1 MLDAI
6 DAAND
11 DFIRTTRAAAHRRGC
26 RSSGQRLYDND
37 EVYKG
42 TYTGPYCVHCEEFKV
57 PGELI
62 QPGNLCP
69 IHHRPVEM
77 LSEDNYFFRLSAYAD
92 RLLAAYRD
100 GTLKVEPE
108 SARNE
113 VLRFVE
119 SGLQDIVD
127 EPLDVRLGH
136 HRALGPSHVI
146 YVWIDAL
153 LNYWTAVEG
162 SEEYWPADI
171 HLVGKDIL
179 RFHAVI
185 WPAMLM
191 AAGLPLPKQ
200 GVRQRLAARR
210 RREDEQDQADR
221 HPAAADH
228 RSFRQS
234 TPTATTSCARS
245 RSARTARSRGSR
257 WRRATSQRAR
267 RSARQPREPR

>member
-1 MLDAI
+1 MQE
-6 DAAND
+6 
-11 DFIRTTRAAAHRRGC
+11 FC
-26 RSSGQRLYDND
+26 QRLYDQD

-42 TYTGPYCVHCEEFKV
+42 SYTGPYCVHCEEFKV

-69 IHHRPVEM
+69 IHSRPVEM
-77 LSEDNYFFRLSAYAD
+77 LSEDNYFFRLSAYQD
-92 RLLAAYRD
+92 RLLAAYAD
-100 GTLKVEPE
+100 GTLKIEPE

-119 SGLQDIVD
+119 SGLEDISMSRSTFDWGITVPWD
-127 EPLDVRLGH
+127 S
-136 HRALGPSHVI
+136 SHVI

-162 SEEYWPADI
+162 SDEYWPADV

-191 AAGLPLPKQ
+191 AAGLAAAAQ

-210 RREDEQDQADR
+210 RREDEQDQAHR

-228 RSFRQS
+228 RPLRQRRL
-234 TPTATTSCARS
+234 PLLLPAR
-245 RSARTARSRGSR
+245 ARV
-257 WRRATSQRAR
+257 RAGRQLQLGVDGGALPERAR
-267 RSARQPREPR
+267 RPARQPGEPADQHGRALPRRRAARG